1 MDAAEEVVDPPVAPE
16 LEPEDDPVPEAGVE
30 PLDPEP
36 PSFFVSVLVSLL
48 ASDFVSAFASLV
60 EAAFGLV
67 EEYRSAY
74 QPPPLRMKLPP
85 LICRFA
91 VLFAHEGQTSTGAS
105 VIF

>member
-1 MDAAEEVVDPPVAPE
+1 MDAAEDAVDPPDVPE

-36 PSFFVSVLVSLL
+36 PSFFVSVLVSLF
-48 ASDFVSAFASLV
+48 ASDFVSAFASPV
-60 EAAFGLV
+60 EAAFGLL

-91 VLFAHEGQTSTGAS
+91 VLFAQDGQTSTAGS